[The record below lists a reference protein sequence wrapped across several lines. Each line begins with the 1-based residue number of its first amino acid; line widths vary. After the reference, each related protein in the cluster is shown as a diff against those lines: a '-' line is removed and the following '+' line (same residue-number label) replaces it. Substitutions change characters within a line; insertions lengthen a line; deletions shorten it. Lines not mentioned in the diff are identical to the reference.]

1 MRSVKKADQCELDRP
16 QGQEEEHK
24 HTLRRVVAKKQRQQR
39 VQSTLQRVTTAIQL
53 TQCGLSVYSPLLLH
67 ENHRCFPGPFTW
79 HCCVP
84 FAFST
89 ASASAVAARSEST
102 LCPIPTKKERHHTH
116 ITSHHTHTHAPTRAR
131 THTQEV
137 SHRMHKPRR
146 SADRFSQFEAQRQH
160 HASCAPIHHKRVFRS
175 KNVIRQL
182 TRTNSSSNT
191 ATMIFNKK

>member
-116 ITSHHTHTHAPTRAR
+116 TTSHHTHTHAPTRAR
-131 THTQEV
+131 AHTHKKSAIACTNPEDQPTV
-137 SHRMHKPRR
+137 FHNLRR
-146 SADRFSQFEAQRQH
+146 SASTMHRVPRSITSACFAQRMSSGNLRAQ
-160 HASCAPIHHKRVFRS
+160 IRR
-175 KNVIRQL
+175 VIRPQ
-182 TRTNSSSNT
+182 
-191 ATMIFNKK
+191 